1 MKALTA
7 AESELQI
14 SLSQYGR
21 RSLTFPKSFISSGI
35 DIHVL
40 FDLGLIDRLHAAS

>member
-14 SLSQYGR
+14 SLSQYGG